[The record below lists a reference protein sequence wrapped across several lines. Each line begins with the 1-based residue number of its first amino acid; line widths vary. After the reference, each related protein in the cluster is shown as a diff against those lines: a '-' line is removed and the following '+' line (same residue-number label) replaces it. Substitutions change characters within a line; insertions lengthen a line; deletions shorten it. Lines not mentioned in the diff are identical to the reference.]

1 MGLRVVPGTA
11 SRLLAGAI
19 ATALRTEP
27 VTCELER
34 FPDGELR
41 PVVDHVRG
49 DDVYVVQPTGPPVSD
64 HLIELFL
71 LLDACRRSGA
81 ERITAVLPYFGY
93 ARQDRRGRAG
103 EAVGARVVADALAG
117 SGAQRLVVVDP
128 HSTALEAMCGIPVE
142 MLTAVPVLAGTL
154 APLVAEG
161 AVVVAPDLGAVKLA
175 EHYAS
180 LLRRPVAVV
189 RKTRMTGATVRAEEI
204 AGDVA
209 GRPAVIVDELFYLLS
224 ADELTELFHHLGYA
238 WDPRAI
244 PETIEYY
251 LARTSNGSTLSTLVH
266 AWVLA
271 RANRESALELF
282 VDALRS
288 DVADVQGGTT
298 AEGIHLAAMAG
309 TVDVLQRCFAG
320 VELHDDVLWLNPFW
334 PKRLGTLEFSILY
347 RGQMITLSIE
357 DHTVRVASGQ
367 GRDPPVRIG
376 YRGQVRQLSPGQT
389 LQFSL

>member
-11 SRLLAGAI
+11 NRLLAGAI

-64 HLIELFL
+64 HLMELFL

-154 APLVAEG
+154 APMVAEG

-180 LLRRPVAVV
+180 LLRRSVAVV
-189 RKTRMTGATVRAEEI
+189 RKTRVTGATVRAEEI

-209 GRPAVIVDELFYLLS
+209 GRQAVIVDDMISTGATIEAAAGVLLRHGGAPDLVVAATHGLLVGGS
-224 ADELTELFHHLGYA
+224 ADRLGRLPVRYVLTTDSL
-238 WDPRAI
+238 
-244 PETIEYY
+244 
-251 LARTSNGSTLSTLVH
+251 
-266 AWVLA
+266 
-271 RANRESALELF
+271 NRDQSP
-282 VDALRS
+282 
-288 DVADVQGGTT
+288 
-298 AEGIHLAAMAG
+298 MP
-309 TVDVLQRCFAG
+309 VLQ
-320 VELHDDVLWLNPFW
+320 VESVAALLADAISRLHHNQQ
-334 PKRLGTLEFSILY
+334 LGDLL
-347 RGQMITLSIE
+347 
-357 DHTVRVASGQ
+357 VR
-367 GRDPPVRIG
+367 
-376 YRGQVRQLSPGQT
+376 T
-389 LQFSL
+389 